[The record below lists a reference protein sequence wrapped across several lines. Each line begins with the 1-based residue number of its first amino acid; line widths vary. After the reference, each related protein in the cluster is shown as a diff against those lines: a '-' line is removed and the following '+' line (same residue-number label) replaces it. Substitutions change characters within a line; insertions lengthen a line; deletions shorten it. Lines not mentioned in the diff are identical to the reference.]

1 VTKLGIKR
9 NTKKLKLVSFTECT
23 WTFLEEE
30 EEEEEEEKEDGSE
43 DDVMILK
50 KDPYST

>member
-30 EEEEEEEKEDGSE
+30 EEEEEEKEDGSE